1 MKVEDDLISRL
12 ESKCKENKQSRSSF
26 LSMAKKYA
34 DDSNTYEQYL
44 KKAEAVDMSYCTTLK
59 KDKEIIQKARG
70 RSRGGRR

>member
-1 MKVEDDLISRL
+1 
-12 ESKCKENKQSRSSF
+12 
-26 LSMAKKYA
+26 MAKKYA

-70 RSRGGRR
+70 RSRGGRRWKYLELLS